1 MHFLLQSLCISS
13 KTNRLNV
20 RYFTKNITFN
30 QNNKRNFKLNED
42 LRFMKKILLF
52 FLMTTSFLF
61 SQNSANTCEI
71 LSKINRLIQT
81 EHIRPKPVDDSL
93 SIFVFDNL
101 INELDPSRN
110 IFFKTEYDELSK
122 KYRVGLDDMIMEG
135 DCNFVNDISTKYKDG
150 LRRTKAVLEK
160 IQAETIDYTKKDTIR
175 FYKKSF
181 PFYLK
186 KDDLEKVWLKKL
198 RYQIL
203 DDIAETS
210 DNLDSIKAN
219 FKSIELASRTTILTN
234 EICRFNTLLET
245 NTNLEEKI
253 YNFFCTYFDP
263 HTAYFSDDSKSSFV
277 ASLSKEHLS
286 LGMTVNLN
294 EKNEIII
301 DEIDPNGPA
310 FKTGQIKKGDQI
322 VSISNHK
329 DTLQVSCSS
338 LESISTMILSESNK
352 SITLTLKRNSGKS
365 FDVYIEKQV
374 MKDEENSV
382 FSFIVGKES
391 KIGYIKIP
399 SFYADLDGNSRK
411 GCADDVAREVIKLDR
426 DNIKGL
432 VIDLIDNGGGSMEEA
447 IKLAGMFVDYGPLSI
462 VIDNKQGTSVIND
475 PYRGMIYKGPIVVL
489 VNSNTASASE
499 FFSSI
504 LQDYNRALLL
514 GSSTL
519 GKATMQTILS
529 LDEEKNTDF
538 LKITINKFYRVT
550 GKSHQYVGVTP
561 DVIVPEFYEGVYQ
574 KESDFPTGIKNDS
587 IQPFLKYKP
596 FVKRPLIDK
605 LAKNSTARLSD
616 NYFFNDVKKINLKI
630 DQLVN
635 TPKSEIPMTIDAVFN
650 QKKIVN
656 SLWKEINT
664 FNDENNPLDVYN
676 STVNQFLLGV
686 YPTEKI
692 INQYQ
697 IDNLKTNPYLNEAVN
712 IITEFNASK

>member
-1 MHFLLQSLCISS
+1 
-13 KTNRLNV
+13 
-20 RYFTKNITFN
+20 
-30 QNNKRNFKLNED
+30 
-42 LRFMKKILLF
+42 MKKIVLV
-52 FLMTTSFLF
+52 LMLTANVLF
-61 SQNSANTCEI
+61 SQNSDNTCEI
-71 LSKINRLIQT
+71 LNKINATIQA
-81 EHIRPKPVDDSL
+81 EHLRPKPVDDSL
-93 SIFVFDNL
+93 SVFVFDNL

-110 IFFKTEYDELSK
+110 IFFKSEYDEMAA
-122 KYRVGLDDMIMEG
+122 KYRLNLDDLILEN
-135 DCNFVNDISTKYKDG
+135 DCSFLTDITSKYIAG
-150 LRRTKAVLEK
+150 LERTKSILEK
-160 IQAETIDYTKKDTIR
+160 IQAAPFDYSKKDTIR

-186 KDDLEKVWLKKL
+186 KEDLEKVWRKKI

-203 DDIAETS
+203 DDMAETS
-210 DNLDSIKAN
+210 DNLDSIKVN
-219 FKSIELASRTTILTN
+219 FKSIEAKSRKLILSN
-234 EICRFNTLLET
+234 EICRINTLLET
-245 NTNLEEKI
+245 KTNQNENL

-294 EKNEIII
+294 EKNEIIVQ
-301 DEIDPNGPA
+301 ELDPNGPA
-310 FKTGQIKKGDQI
+310 YQTGQIKKGDQI
-322 VSISNHK
+322 VSVSNQK
-329 DTLQVSCSS
+329 ETLQVSCAS
-338 LESISTMILSESNK
+338 LESISTMILSEANK
-352 SITLTLKRNSGKS
+352 SLTITLKRNSGKS
-365 FDVYIEKQV
+365 FEVYIEKQV

-382 FSFIVGKES
+382 FSFIIGKDS

-411 GCADDVAREVIKLDR
+411 GCADDVAREIIKLER

-462 VIDNKQGTSVIND
+462 VIDHTKEKSIIND
-475 PYRGMIYKGPIVVL
+475 PFKGVIYKGPIVIL

-504 LQDYNRALLL
+504 MQDYNRALLV

-529 LDEEKNTDF
+529 LDETKNTDF

-550 GKSHQYVGVTP
+550 GKSHQYIGVTP
-561 DVIVPEFYEGVYQ
+561 DVVLPEFYEDVYQ
-574 KESDFPTGIKNDS
+574 KESDFPTAIKNDS
-587 IQPFLKYKP
+587 ITSTLKYRP
-596 FVKRPLIDK
+596 YVKRALIDK
-605 LAKNSTARLSD
+605 LAKNSKARLAD
-616 NYFFNDVKKINLKI
+616 NFYFNDIKKINLKI

-635 TPKSEIPMTIDAVFN
+635 TPKAEVPMTIDAVFN

-676 STVNQFLLGV
+676 STVNQYLLSA
-686 YPTEKI
+686 YPNDKT

-697 IDNLKTNPYLNEAVN
+697 MDHLKINPYLNEAVN
-712 IITEFNASK
+712 IINDFNSSK

>member
-1 MHFLLQSLCISS
+1 
-13 KTNRLNV
+13 
-20 RYFTKNITFN
+20 
-30 QNNKRNFKLNED
+30 
-42 LRFMKKILLF
+42 MKKIALVLI
-52 FLMTTSFLF
+52 LTTNILF
-61 SQNSANTCEI
+61 SQSGNPTCEI
-71 LSKINRLIQT
+71 VNKINAVIQE

-110 IFFKTEYDELSK
+110 IFFKTEYDEMAK
-122 KYRVGLDDMIMEG
+122 KYRTNLDDFILSN
-135 DCNFVNDISTKYKDG
+135 DCSFLADITSKYKES
-150 LRRTKAVLEK
+150 LLRTKKVLEK
-160 IQAETIDYTKKDTIR
+160 IQTEPIDYSKTDTIR

-186 KDDLEKVWLKKL
+186 KENLEKVWLKKI

-203 DDIAETS
+203 DEIAELS
-210 DNLDSIKAN
+210 DNLDSIKVN
-219 FKSIELASRTTILTN
+219 FQSIELKSKKLILSN
-234 EICRFNTLLET
+234 EICRINTLLET
-245 NTNLEEKI
+245 NIRQEEKF
-253 YNFFCTYFDP
+253 YNFFCNYFDP
-263 HTAYFSDDSKSSFV
+263 HSAYFSDDSKTSFV

-294 EKNEIII
+294 EKNEIIVA
-301 DEIDPNGPA
+301 EVDPNGPA
-310 FKTGQIKKGDQI
+310 YQTGQVKKGDQI
-322 VSISNHK
+322 ISISNQK
-329 DTLQVSCSS
+329 ETLQVSCAS
-338 LESISTMILSESNK
+338 LESISTLILSESNK

-365 FDVYIEKQV
+365 FDVYIEKKV

-382 FSFIVGKES
+382 FSFIIGKES

-399 SFYADLDGNSRK
+399 SFYADLEGNSRK
-411 GCADDVAREVIKLDR
+411 GCADDVAREVIKLER

-447 IKLAGMFVDYGPLSI
+447 IKLAGMFIDYGPLSI
-462 VIDNKQGTSVIND
+462 VVDRNQGKSIIND
-475 PYRGMIYKGPIVVL
+475 PYKGLIYKGPIVIL

-514 GSSTL
+514 GSTTL

-529 LDEEKNTDF
+529 LDETKNTDF

-550 GKSHQYVGVTP
+550 GKSHQYIGVKP
-561 DVIVPEFYEGVYQ
+561 DVILPEFYENVYQ
-574 KESDFPTGIKNDS
+574 RESNFPTAIKNDS
-587 IQPFLKYKP
+587 ITPSLKFKP
-596 FVKRPLIDK
+596 YVKRALIDK
-605 LAKNSTARLSD
+605 LAQTSTTRLAD
-616 NYFFNDVKKINLKI
+616 NYFFNNIKEINQKI
-630 DQLVN
+630 DKLIN
-635 TPKSEIPMTIDAVFN
+635 TPKAEIPMTLDAVFK
-650 QKKIVN
+650 QKKVVN
-656 SLWKEINT
+656 SLWTEITT

-686 YPTEKI
+686 YPNDKT

-712 IITEFNASK
+712 VINEFNAWK

>member
-1 MHFLLQSLCISS
+1 
-13 KTNRLNV
+13 
-20 RYFTKNITFN
+20 
-30 QNNKRNFKLNED
+30 
-42 LRFMKKILLF
+42 MKKIWLVFLL
-52 FLMTTSFLF
+52 TSTVLF
-61 SQNSANTCEI
+61 SQNSAETCE
-71 LSKINRLIQT
+71 LVNKINALIQA
-81 EHIRPKPVDDSL
+81 EHVRPKPVDDSL

-101 INELDPSRN
+101 INGLDPSRN
-110 IFFKTEYDELSK
+110 IFYKSEYDEMAS
-122 KYRVGLDDMIMEG
+122 KYRLNLDDLILSD
-135 DCNFVNDISTKYKDG
+135 DCSFLADITDKYKTG
-150 LRRTKAVLEK
+150 LLRTKAVLEK
-160 IQAETIDYTKKDTIR
+160 IQAGPIDYTKKDTIR

-186 KDDLEKVWLKKL
+186 KEDLEKVWLKKL

-203 DDIAETS
+203 DEISETS
-210 DNLDSIKAN
+210 ENLDSIKAN
-219 FKSIELASRTTILTN
+219 FKSIELASRKLILTN
-234 EICRFNTLLET
+234 EICRINTLLET
-245 NTNLEEKI
+245 KVKQEENF

-263 HTAYFSDDSKSSFV
+263 HTAYFSDDSKTSFV

-286 LGMTVNLN
+286 LGMSVNLN

-301 DEIDPNGPA
+301 EEIDPNGPVY
-310 FKTGQIKKGDQI
+310 KTGQVKKGDQI
-322 VSISNHK
+322 VSISNQK
-329 DTLQVSCSS
+329 ETLQVSCAS

-365 FDVYIEKQV
+365 FDVYVEKQI

-399 SFYADLDGNSRK
+399 SFYADLDGTSRK
-411 GCADDVAREVIKLDR
+411 GCADDVAREVIKLER

-447 IKLAGMFVDYGPLSI
+447 IKMAGMFIDYGPLSI
-462 VIDNKQGTSVIND
+462 VVDNKQQTSVIND
-475 PYRGMIYKGPIVVL
+475 PYKGLIYKGPIVVL

-514 GSSTL
+514 GSTTL

-529 LDEEKNTDF
+529 LDESKNTDF

-550 GKSHQYVGVTP
+550 GKSHQYIGVTP
-561 DVIVPEFYEGVYQ
+561 DVVLPEFYEGVYQ
-574 KESDFPTGIKNDS
+574 KESDFPTAIKNDS
-587 IQPFLKYKP
+587 IAPFLKYKP
-596 FVKRPLIDK
+596 YVKRALIDK
-605 LAKNSTARLSD
+605 LAKNSSQRLAG
-616 NYFFNDVKKINLKI
+616 NYFFNNIKKINLKI

-635 TPKSEIPMTIDAVFN
+635 TPKAEVPMTLDAVFQ
-650 QKKIVN
+650 QKKVVN
-656 SLWKEINT
+656 ALWMEIST

-676 STVNQFLLGV
+676 STVNQFLLGT
-686 YPTEKI
+686 YPTEKT

-712 IITEFNASK
+712 VINEFNASK

>member
-1 MHFLLQSLCISS
+1 
-13 KTNRLNV
+13 
-20 RYFTKNITFN
+20 
-30 QNNKRNFKLNED
+30 
-42 LRFMKKILLF
+42 MKKIALALI
-52 FLMTTSFLF
+52 LTTNILF
-61 SQNSANTCEI
+61 SQSGDSTCEI
-71 LSKINRLIQT
+71 VNKINAVIQ
-81 EHIRPKPVDDSL
+81 EDHIRPKPVDDSL

-110 IFFKTEYDELSK
+110 IFFKTEYDEMAE
-122 KYRVGLDDMIMEG
+122 KYRTNLDDFILSN
-135 DCNFVNDISTKYKDG
+135 DCSFLADITSKYKES
-150 LRRTKAVLEK
+150 LLRTKKVLEK
-160 IQAETIDYTKKDTIR
+160 IQTAPIDYSKTDTIR

-186 KDDLEKVWLKKL
+186 KENLEKVWLKKI

-203 DDIAETS
+203 DEIAELS
-210 DNLDSIKAN
+210 DNLDSIKVN
-219 FKSIELASRTTILTN
+219 FQSIESKSKKLILSN
-234 EICRFNTLLET
+234 EICRINTLLET
-245 NTNLEEKI
+245 NVRQEEKF

-263 HTAYFSDDSKSSFV
+263 HSAYFSDDSKTSFV

-294 EKNEIII
+294 EKNEIIVA
-301 DEIDPNGPA
+301 EVDPNGPA
-310 FKTGQIKKGDQI
+310 YQTGQIKKGDQI
-322 VSISNHK
+322 ISISNQK
-329 DTLQVSCSS
+329 ETLQVSCAS
-338 LESISTMILSESNK
+338 LESISTLILSESNK

-365 FDVYIEKQV
+365 FDVYIEKKV

-399 SFYADLDGNSRK
+399 SFYADLEGNSRK
-411 GCADDVAREVIKLDR
+411 GCADDVAREVIKLER

-447 IKLAGMFVDYGPLSI
+447 IKLAGMFIDYGPLSI
-462 VIDNKQGTSVIND
+462 VVDRNQGKSVIND
-475 PYRGMIYKGPIVVL
+475 PYKGLIYKGPIVIL

-514 GSSTL
+514 GSTTL

-529 LDEEKNTDF
+529 LDETKNTDF

-550 GKSHQYVGVTP
+550 GKSHQYIGVKP
-561 DVIVPEFYEGVYQ
+561 DVILPEFYENVYQ
-574 KESDFPTGIKNDS
+574 RESNFPTAIKNDS
-587 IQPFLKYKP
+587 ITPSLKFKP
-596 FVKRPLIDK
+596 YVKRALIDK
-605 LAKNSTARLSD
+605 LAQNSTTRLAD
-616 NYFFNDVKKINLKI
+616 NYFFNNIKEINQKI
-630 DQLVN
+630 DKLIN
-635 TPKSEIPMTIDAVFN
+635 TPKAEIPMTIDAVFK
-650 QKKIVN
+650 QKKVVN
-656 SLWKEINT
+656 SLWTEINT

-686 YPTEKI
+686 YPNDKT

-712 IITEFNASK
+712 VINEFNAWK

>member
-1 MHFLLQSLCISS
+1 MNKFLS
-13 KTNRLNV
+13 
-20 RYFTKNITFN
+20 
-30 QNNKRNFKLNED
+30 
-42 LRFMKKILLF
+42 LF
-52 FLMTTSFLF
+52 FLFTTFLF
-61 SQNSANTCEI
+61 SQNSAETCEI
-71 LSKINRLIQT
+71 LNKINAVIQT
-81 EHIRPKPVDDSL
+81 EHLRPKPVDDSL
-93 SIFVFDNL
+93 SVFVFDNL

-110 IFFKTEYDELSK
+110 IFFKSEYDEMSA
-122 KYRVGLDDMIMEG
+122 KYRYNLDDLILQN
-135 DCNFVNDISTKYKDG
+135 DCSFLTDITARYING
-150 LRRTKAVLEK
+150 LIRTKEALEK
-160 IQAETIDYTKKDTIR
+160 IQSTAFDYTKKDTIR

-186 KDDLEKVWLKKL
+186 KEDLEKVWRKKL

-210 DNLDSIKAN
+210 SNLDSIKTN
-219 FKSIELASRTTILTN
+219 FTSIETKSRKLILSN
-234 EICRFNTLLET
+234 EICRINTLLET
-245 NTNLEEKI
+245 KTKQDENL

-294 EKNEIII
+294 EKNEIIVH
-301 DEIDPNGPA
+301 EIDPNGPA
-310 FKTGQIKKGDQI
+310 YQTGQIKKGDQI
-322 VSISNHK
+322 ISVSNHK
-329 DTLQVSCSS
+329 ETLQVSCAS
-338 LESISTMILSESNK
+338 LESISTMILSEANRSL
-352 SITLTLKRNSGKS
+352 TLTLKRNSGKN
-365 FDVYIEKQV
+365 FDVHIEKQV

-382 FSFIVGKES
+382 FSFIIGKES

-411 GCADDVAREVIKLDR
+411 GCADDVAREVIKLER

-447 IKLAGMFVDYGPLSI
+447 IKMAGMFVDYGPISI
-462 VIDNKQGTSVIND
+462 VIDHSKEKSVIND
-475 PYRGMIYKGPIVVL
+475 PYKGMIYRGPIVIL

-504 LQDYNRALLL
+504 MQDYNRALLL
-514 GSSTL
+514 GSNTL

-529 LDEEKNTDF
+529 LDENKNTDF

-550 GKSHQYVGVTP
+550 GKSHQYIGVTP
-561 DVIVPEFYEGVYQ
+561 DVILPEFYEDVYQ
-574 KESDFPTGIKNDS
+574 KESDFPTAIKNDS
-587 IQPFLKYKP
+587 IESLLKYRP
-596 FVKRPLIDK
+596 YVKRSLIDK
-605 LAKNSTARLSD
+605 LAKNSSLRLAD
-616 NYFFNDVKKINLKI
+616 NFYFNDIKKINLKI

-635 TPKSEIPMTIDAVFN
+635 TPKAEIPMTLDAVFK

-656 SLWKEINT
+656 SLWTEINT

-676 STVNQFLLGV
+676 SSVNQFLLGA
-686 YPTEKI
+686 YPNDKT

-712 IITEFNASK
+712 IINDFNFSK

>member
-1 MHFLLQSLCISS
+1 
-13 KTNRLNV
+13 
-20 RYFTKNITFN
+20 
-30 QNNKRNFKLNED
+30 
-42 LRFMKKILLF
+42 MKKIVLV
-52 FLMTTSFLF
+52 LMLTANVLF
-61 SQNSANTCEI
+61 SQNSDNTCEI
-71 LSKINRLIQT
+71 LNKINATIQS
-81 EHIRPKPVDDSL
+81 EHLRPKPVDDSL
-93 SIFVFDNL
+93 SVFVFDNL

-110 IFFKTEYDELSK
+110 IFFKSEYDEMAA
-122 KYRVGLDDMIMEG
+122 KYRLNLDNLILENDCSFLTDITSKYISGLE
-135 DCNFVNDISTKYKDG
+135 
-150 LRRTKAVLEK
+150 RTKNILEK
-160 IQAETIDYTKKDTIR
+160 IQAAPFDYSKKDTIR

-186 KDDLEKVWLKKL
+186 NDDLEKVWRKKI

-219 FKSIELASRTTILTN
+219 FKSIEAKSRKLILSN
-234 EICRFNTLLET
+234 EICRINTLLET
-245 NTNLEEKI
+245 KTNQNENL

-294 EKNEIII
+294 EKNEIIVQ
-301 DEIDPNGPA
+301 ELDPNGPA
-310 FKTGQIKKGDQI
+310 YQTGQIKKGDQI
-322 VSISNHK
+322 VSVSNQK
-329 DTLQVSCSS
+329 ETLQVSCAS
-338 LESISTMILSESNK
+338 LESISTMILSEANK
-352 SITLTLKRNSGKS
+352 SLTITLKRNSGKS
-365 FDVYIEKQV
+365 FEVYIEKQV

-382 FSFIVGKES
+382 FSFIIGKDS

-411 GCADDVAREVIKLDR
+411 GCADDVAREIIKLER

-462 VIDNKQGTSVIND
+462 VIDHTKEKSIIND
-475 PYRGMIYKGPIVVL
+475 PFKGVIYKGPIVIL

-504 LQDYNRALLL
+504 MQDYNRALLL

-529 LDEEKNTDF
+529 LDETKNTDF

-550 GKSHQYVGVTP
+550 GKSHQYIGVTP
-561 DVIVPEFYEGVYQ
+561 DVVLPEFYEDVYQ
-574 KESDFPTGIKNDS
+574 KESDFPTAIKNDS
-587 IQPFLKYKP
+587 ITSILKYRP
-596 FVKRPLIDK
+596 YVKRALIDK
-605 LAKNSTARLSD
+605 LAKNSKTRLAD
-616 NYFFNDVKKINLKI
+616 NFYFNDIKKINLKI

-635 TPKSEIPMTIDAVFN
+635 TPKAEVPMTIDAVFN

-676 STVNQFLLGV
+676 STVNQYLLSA
-686 YPTEKI
+686 YPNDKT

-697 IDNLKTNPYLNEAVN
+697 IDHLKINPYLNEAVN
-712 IITEFNASK
+712 IINDFNSSK

>member
-1 MHFLLQSLCISS
+1 
-13 KTNRLNV
+13 
-20 RYFTKNITFN
+20 
-30 QNNKRNFKLNED
+30 
-42 LRFMKKILLF
+42 MKKIVLV
-52 FLMTTSFLF
+52 LMLTANVLF

-71 LSKINRLIQT
+71 LNKINATIQS
-81 EHIRPKPVDDSL
+81 EHLRPKPVDDSL
-93 SIFVFDNL
+93 SVFVFDNL

-110 IFFKTEYDELSK
+110 IFFKSEYDEMAA
-122 KYRVGLDDMIMEG
+122 KYRLNLDNLILENDCSFLTDITSKYISGLE
-135 DCNFVNDISTKYKDG
+135 
-150 LRRTKAVLEK
+150 RTKNILEK
-160 IQAETIDYTKKDTIR
+160 IQAAPFDYSKKDTIR

-186 KDDLEKVWLKKL
+186 NDDLEKVWRKKI

-219 FKSIELASRTTILTN
+219 FKSIEAKSRKLILSN
-234 EICRFNTLLET
+234 EICRINTLLET
-245 NTNLEEKI
+245 KTNQNENL

-294 EKNEIII
+294 EKNEIIVQ
-301 DEIDPNGPA
+301 ELDPNGPA
-310 FKTGQIKKGDQI
+310 YQTGQIKKGDQI
-322 VSISNHK
+322 VSVSNQK
-329 DTLQVSCSS
+329 ETLQVSCAS
-338 LESISTMILSESNK
+338 LESISTMILSEANK
-352 SITLTLKRNSGKS
+352 SLTITLKRNSGKS
-365 FDVYIEKQV
+365 FEVYIEKQV

-382 FSFIVGKES
+382 FSFIIGKDS

-411 GCADDVAREVIKLDR
+411 GCADDVAREIIKLER

-462 VIDNKQGTSVIND
+462 VIDHTKEKSIIND
-475 PYRGMIYKGPIVVL
+475 PFKGVIYKGPIVIL

-504 LQDYNRALLL
+504 MQDYNRALLL

-529 LDEEKNTDF
+529 LDETKNTDF

-550 GKSHQYVGVTP
+550 GKSHQYIGVTP
-561 DVIVPEFYEGVYQ
+561 DVVLPEFYEDVYQ
-574 KESDFPTGIKNDS
+574 KESDFPTAIKNDS
-587 IQPFLKYKP
+587 ITSTLKYRP
-596 FVKRPLIDK
+596 YVKRALIDK
-605 LAKNSTARLSD
+605 LAKNSKTRLAD
-616 NYFFNDVKKINLKI
+616 NFYFNDIKKINLKI

-635 TPKSEIPMTIDAVFN
+635 TPKAEVPMTIDAVFN

-676 STVNQFLLGV
+676 STVNQYLLSA
-686 YPTEKI
+686 YPNDKT

-697 IDNLKTNPYLNEAVN
+697 IDHLKINPYLNEAVN
-712 IITEFNASK
+712 IINDFNSSK

>member
-1 MHFLLQSLCISS
+1 
-13 KTNRLNV
+13 
-20 RYFTKNITFN
+20 
-30 QNNKRNFKLNED
+30 
-42 LRFMKKILLF
+42 MKKIVFAFALI
-52 FLMTTSFLF
+52 TSTLF
-61 SQNSANTCEI
+61 SQNSDKTCEI
-71 LSKINRLIQT
+71 LNKINVLIQT

-93 SIFVFDNL
+93 SVFVFDNL

-110 IFFKTEYDELSK
+110 IFFQSEYDEISK
-122 KYRVGLDDMIMEG
+122 KYRHNLDDLILQN
-135 DCNFVNDISTKYKDG
+135 DCSFLADITTKYRNG
-150 LRRTKAVLEK
+150 LLRTKTVLEK
-160 IQAETIDYTKKDTIR
+160 IQAEPIDYNKNDTIR

-181 PFYLK
+181 AFYLNK
-186 KDDLEKVWLKKL
+186 ENIEKVWLKKL

-203 DDIAETS
+203 DDIVETS
-210 DNLDSIKAN
+210 DNLDSIKTN
-219 FKSIELASRTTILTN
+219 FKSIEAVSKKLILTN
-234 EICRFNTLLET
+234 EICRINTLLET
-245 NTNLEEKI
+245 KSKQDEKL

-294 EKNEIII
+294 EKNEIIV
-301 DEIDPNGPA
+301 EEVDPNGPA

-322 VSISNHK
+322 VSVSNEK
-329 DTLQVSCSS
+329 ETLKVSCAS

-352 SITLTLKRNSGKS
+352 NIVFTLKRNSGKS
-365 FDVYIEKQV
+365 FEVAIEKQV

-382 FSFIVGKES
+382 FSFIIGKES

-411 GCADDVAREVIKLDR
+411 GCADDVAREVIKLEKD
-426 DNIKGL
+426 DIEGL

-447 IKLAGMFVDYGPLSI
+447 IKMAGMFIDYGPLS
-462 VIDNKQGTSVIND
+462 VVVDNKQEQTVIND
-475 PYRGMIYKGPIVVL
+475 PFRGLIYKGPIVIL

-514 GSSTL
+514 GSTTL

-561 DVIVPEFYEGVYQ
+561 DVILPEFYEDVYQ
-574 KESDFPTGIKNDS
+574 KESDFPTAIKNDS
-587 IQPFLKYKP
+587 IKPFLKYRTY
-596 FVKRPLIDK
+596 VKRNLITKIATNSTIRLADNYYFNDIKKINQKIDK
-605 LAKNSTARLSD
+605 L
-616 NYFFNDVKKINLKI
+616 
-630 DQLVN
+630 VN
-635 TPKSEIPMTIDAVFN
+635 VPKSEVLMTLDAVFE
-650 QKKIVN
+650 QKKRI
-656 SLWKEINT
+656 SALWTEIHT
-664 FNDENNPLDVYN
+664 FNDDNNPLDVYN

-686 YPTEKI
+686 YPTEKTM
-692 INQYQ
+692 NQYQ

-712 IITEFNASK
+712 IITEFNGSK

>member
-1 MHFLLQSLCISS
+1 
-13 KTNRLNV
+13 
-20 RYFTKNITFN
+20 
-30 QNNKRNFKLNED
+30 
-42 LRFMKKILLF
+42 MKKIVLV
-52 FLMTTSFLF
+52 LMLTANVLF

-71 LSKINRLIQT
+71 LNKINAIIQS
-81 EHIRPKPVDDSL
+81 EHLRPKPVDDSL
-93 SIFVFDNL
+93 SVFVFDNL

-110 IFFKTEYDELSK
+110 IFFKSEYDEMAA
-122 KYRVGLDDMIMEG
+122 KYRLNLDNLILENDCSFLTDITSKYISGLE
-135 DCNFVNDISTKYKDG
+135 
-150 LRRTKAVLEK
+150 RTKNILEK
-160 IQAETIDYTKKDTIR
+160 IQAAPFDYSKKDTIR

-186 KDDLEKVWLKKL
+186 KEDLEKVWRKKI

-210 DNLDSIKAN
+210 DNLDSIKIN
-219 FKSIELASRTTILTN
+219 FKSIEAKSRKLILSN
-234 EICRFNTLLET
+234 EICRINTLLET
-245 NTNLEEKI
+245 KTNQNENL

-294 EKNEIII
+294 EKNEIIVQ
-301 DEIDPNGPA
+301 ELDPNGPA
-310 FKTGQIKKGDQI
+310 YQTGQIKKGDQI
-322 VSISNHK
+322 VSVSNQK
-329 DTLQVSCSS
+329 ETLQVSCAS
-338 LESISTMILSESNK
+338 LESISTMILSEANK
-352 SITLTLKRNSGKS
+352 SLTITLKRNSGKS
-365 FDVYIEKQV
+365 FEVYIEKQV

-382 FSFIVGKES
+382 FSFIIGKDS

-411 GCADDVAREVIKLDR
+411 GCADDVAREIIKLER

-462 VIDNKQGTSVIND
+462 VIDHTKEKSIIND
-475 PYRGMIYKGPIVVL
+475 PFKGVIYKGPIVIL

-504 LQDYNRALLL
+504 MQDYNRALLL

-529 LDEEKNTDF
+529 LDETKNTDF

-550 GKSHQYVGVTP
+550 GKSHQYIGVTP
-561 DVIVPEFYEGVYQ
+561 DVVLPEFYEDVYQ
-574 KESDFPTGIKNDS
+574 KESDFPTAIKNDS
-587 IQPFLKYKP
+587 ITSTLKYRP
-596 FVKRPLIDK
+596 YVKRTLIDK
-605 LAKNSTARLSD
+605 LAKNSKTRLAD
-616 NYFFNDVKKINLKI
+616 NFYFNDIKKINLKI

-635 TPKSEIPMTIDAVFN
+635 TPKAEVPMTIDAVFN

-676 STVNQFLLGV
+676 STVNQYLLSA
-686 YPTEKI
+686 YPNDKT

-697 IDNLKTNPYLNEAVN
+697 IDHLKINPYLNEAVN
-712 IITEFNASK
+712 IINDFNSSK

>member
-1 MHFLLQSLCISS
+1 MKNLLL
-13 KTNRLNV
+13 V
-20 RYFTKNITFN
+20 
-30 QNNKRNFKLNED
+30 
-42 LRFMKKILLF
+42 LL
-52 FLMTTSFLF
+52 LTSTVLF
-61 SQNSANTCEI
+61 GQNSAQTCQI
-71 LSKINRLIQT
+71 LNKINALVQT
-81 EHIRPKPVDDSL
+81 EHIRPKPINDSL

-110 IFFKTEYDELSK
+110 LFFKSEYDEMAK
-122 KYRVGLDDMIMEG
+122 KYRLNLDNLILSNDCSFLDDIT
-135 DCNFVNDISTKYKDG
+135 SKYKTG
-150 LRRTKAVLEK
+150 LLRTKAVLEK
-160 IQAETIDYTKKDTIR
+160 IQAGKIDYTIKDTIR
-175 FYKKSF
+175 FYKKAF

-186 KDDLEKVWLKKL
+186 KEDLEKVWLKKL

-203 DDIAETS
+203 DEIAETS

-219 FKSIELASRTTILTN
+219 FASIEAASRRMILSN
-234 EICRFNTLLET
+234 EICRISTLLET
-245 NTNLEEKI
+245 KIKQEENL
-253 YNFFCTYFDP
+253 YNYFCTYFDP
-263 HTAYFSDDSKSSFV
+263 HTAYFSDDSKTSFV

-286 LGMTVNLN
+286 LGMSVNLN

-301 DEIDPNGPA
+301 AEIDPNGPA
-310 FKTGQIKKGDQI
+310 YQTGLIKKGDQI
-322 VSISNHK
+322 ISISNQK
-329 DTLQVSCSS
+329 ETLKVSCSS

-374 MKDEENSV
+374 MKDEDNSV
-382 FSFIVGKES
+382 YSFIIGKDS

-399 SFYADLDGNSRK
+399 SFYADLDENNRK
-411 GCADDVAREVIKLDR
+411 GCADDVAREILKLER

-447 IKLAGMFVDYGPLSI
+447 IKLAGMFIDYGPISI
-462 VIDNKQGTSVIND
+462 VIDNKKEKSVIND
-475 PYRGMIYKGPIVVL
+475 PYKGLIYKGPIVVL

-499 FFSSI
+499 FFASI
-504 LQDYNRALLL
+504 MQDYNRALLM
-514 GSSTL
+514 GSTTL

-561 DVIVPEFYEGVYQ
+561 DVVLPEFYEDVYQ
-574 KESDFPTGIKNDS
+574 KESDFPTAIKNDS
-587 IQPFLKYKP
+587 IEPFLKYKP
-596 FVKRPLIDK
+596 YTKRALINQ
-605 LAKNSTARLSD
+605 LAKNSSSRLAD
-616 NYFFNDVKKINLKI
+616 NYYFNDIKKINQKI
-630 DQLVN
+630 DNIVN
-635 TPKSEIPMTIDAVFN
+635 TPKAELPMTLDAVFK
-650 QKKIVN
+650 QKKLVN

-686 YPTEKI
+686 YPNDKTA
-692 INQYQ
+692 NQYQ

-712 IITEFNASK
+712 VINEFNGSK

>member
-1 MHFLLQSLCISS
+1 
-13 KTNRLNV
+13 
-20 RYFTKNITFN
+20 
-30 QNNKRNFKLNED
+30 
-42 LRFMKKILLF
+42 MKKIALALI
-52 FLMTTSFLF
+52 LTTNILF
-61 SQNSANTCEI
+61 SQSGDSTCEI
-71 LSKINRLIQT
+71 VNKINAVIQ
-81 EHIRPKPVDDSL
+81 EDHIRPKPVDDSL

-110 IFFKTEYDELSK
+110 IFFKTEYDEMAE
-122 KYRVGLDDMIMEG
+122 KYRTNLDDFILSN
-135 DCNFVNDISTKYKDG
+135 DCSFLADITSKYKES
-150 LRRTKAVLEK
+150 LLRTKKVLEK
-160 IQAETIDYTKKDTIR
+160 IQTAPIDYSKTETIR

-186 KDDLEKVWLKKL
+186 KENLEKVWLKKI

-203 DDIAETS
+203 DEIAELS
-210 DNLDSIKAN
+210 DNLDSIKVN
-219 FKSIELASRTTILTN
+219 FQSIESKSKKLILSN
-234 EICRFNTLLET
+234 EICRINTLLET
-245 NTNLEEKI
+245 NVRQEEKF

-263 HTAYFSDDSKSSFV
+263 HSTYFSNDSKTSFV

-294 EKNEIII
+294 EKNEIIVA
-301 DEIDPNGPA
+301 EVDPNGPA
-310 FKTGQIKKGDQI
+310 YQTGQIKKGDQI
-322 VSISNHK
+322 ISISNQK
-329 DTLQVSCSS
+329 ETLQVSCAS
-338 LESISTMILSESNK
+338 LESISTLILSESNK

-365 FDVYIEKQV
+365 FDVYIEKKV

-399 SFYADLDGNSRK
+399 SFYADLEGNSRK
-411 GCADDVAREVIKLDR
+411 GCADDVAREVIKLER

-447 IKLAGMFVDYGPLSI
+447 IKLAGMFIDYGPLSI
-462 VIDNKQGTSVIND
+462 VVDRNQGKSIIND
-475 PYRGMIYKGPIVVL
+475 PYKGLIYKGPIVIL

-514 GSSTL
+514 GSTTL

-529 LDEEKNTDF
+529 LDETKNTDF

-550 GKSHQYVGVTP
+550 GKSHQYIGVKP
-561 DVIVPEFYEGVYQ
+561 DVILPEFYENVYQ
-574 KESDFPTGIKNDS
+574 RESNFPTAIKNDS
-587 IQPFLKYKP
+587 ITPSLKFKP
-596 FVKRPLIDK
+596 YVKRALIDK
-605 LAKNSTARLSD
+605 LAQNSTTRLAD
-616 NYFFNDVKKINLKI
+616 NYFFNNIKEINQKI
-630 DQLVN
+630 DKLIN
-635 TPKSEIPMTIDAVFN
+635 TPKAEIPMTIDAVFK
-650 QKKIVN
+650 QKKVVN
-656 SLWKEINT
+656 SLWTEINT

-686 YPTEKI
+686 YPNDKT

-712 IITEFNASK
+712 VINEFNAWK

>member
-1 MHFLLQSLCISS
+1 
-13 KTNRLNV
+13 
-20 RYFTKNITFN
+20 
-30 QNNKRNFKLNED
+30 
-42 LRFMKKILLF
+42 MKKIALALI
-52 FLMTTSFLF
+52 LTTNILF
-61 SQNSANTCEI
+61 SQSGDPTCEI
-71 LSKINRLIQT
+71 VNKINAVIQE

-110 IFFKTEYDELSK
+110 IFFKTEYDEMAE
-122 KYRVGLDDMIMEG
+122 KYRTNLDDFILSN
-135 DCNFVNDISTKYKDG
+135 DCSFLADITSKYKES
-150 LRRTKAVLEK
+150 LLRTKKILEK
-160 IQAETIDYTKKDTIR
+160 IQTEPIDYNTTDTIR

-186 KDDLEKVWLKKL
+186 QENLEKVWLKKI

-203 DDIAETS
+203 DEIADIS
-210 DNLDSIKAN
+210 DNLDSVKTN
-219 FKSIELASRTTILTN
+219 FKSIELKSKKLILSN
-234 EICRFNTLLET
+234 EICRINTLLET
-245 NTNLEEKI
+245 NIKQEEKF

-263 HTAYFSDDSKSSFV
+263 HSAYFSDDSKTSFV

-294 EKNEIII
+294 EKNEIIVA
-301 DEIDPNGPA
+301 EVDPNGPA
-310 FKTGQIKKGDQI
+310 YQTGQIKKGDQI
-322 VSISNHK
+322 ISISNQK
-329 DTLQVSCSS
+329 ETLQVSCAS
-338 LESISTMILSESNK
+338 LESISTLILSESNK

-365 FDVYIEKQV
+365 FDVYIEKKV

-399 SFYADLDGNSRK
+399 SFYADLEGNTRK
-411 GCADDVAREVIKLDR
+411 GCADDVAREVIKLER

-447 IKLAGMFVDYGPLSI
+447 IKLAGMFIDYGPLSI
-462 VIDNKQGTSVIND
+462 VVDRNQGKSIIND
-475 PYRGMIYKGPIVVL
+475 PYKGLIYKGPIVIL

-504 LQDYNRALLL
+504 LQDYNRALIL
-514 GSSTL
+514 GSTTL

-529 LDEEKNTDF
+529 LDETKNTDF

-550 GKSHQYVGVTP
+550 GKSHQYIGVKP
-561 DVIVPEFYEGVYQ
+561 DVILPEFYENVYQ
-574 KESDFPTGIKNDS
+574 RESNFPTAIKNDS
-587 IQPFLKYKP
+587 ITPSLKFKP
-596 FVKRPLIDK
+596 YVKRALIDK
-605 LAKNSTARLSD
+605 LAQTSTTRLAD
-616 NYFFNDVKKINLKI
+616 NYFFNNIKEINKKIDKI
-630 DQLVN
+630 VN
-635 TPKSEIPMTIDAVFN
+635 TPKAEIPMTLDAVFK
-650 QKKIVN
+650 QKKAVS
-656 SLWKEINT
+656 SLWTEINT

-686 YPTEKI
+686 YPNDKT

-712 IITEFNASK
+712 VINEFNAWK